1 MGRNCSIPDIIP
13 YNRVETERDMT
24 KLEISI
30 HTHEVYKDSRNV
42 RKHIRDYCF
51 ESCNI
56 SNMAERQSRPQQLNS
71 RKLSRLLTWYKVSNK
86 CVYVD

>member
-1 MGRNCSIPDIIP
+1 MTNKQLING
-13 YNRVETERDMT
+13 VETIEEIP

-56 SNMAERQSRPQQLNS
+56 SNMVI
-71 RKLSRLLTWYKVSNK
+71 K
-86 CVYVD
+86 